1 MRYKCNTYSYSYIS
15 IKEDISLDIH
25 DLIIKWWLHGC
36 ITTDD
41 LQTVLSFIIFGTWRV
56 KTGAFSGDQPMN
68 IAAIFIWL
76 VVWNMNF
83 IFPYIG
89 NNHHPNWRTHIF
101 QRGGYTTNQSCSFLG
116 LRLFDPYRQSRMIK
130 KMLSRDKSARFFYGT
145 AKEPFNRQFR
155 DVLGISTS
163 PLTMV

>member
-1 MRYKCNTYSYSYIS
+1 MVITWVYS
-15 IKEDISLDIH
+15 H
-25 DLIIKWWLHGC
+25 WW
-36 ITTDD
+36 
-41 LQTVLSFIIFGTWRV
+41 SFGTWGV
-56 KTGAFSGDQPMN
+56 KTGAFSGDQRMN

-130 KMLSRDKSARFFYGT
+130 KMLSRDKSARFFTVLQKNHSTGSFGMFWGYLHPIDNGL
-145 AKEPFNRQFR
+145 AFR
-155 DVLGISTS
+155 PPNHFFGDTQIKNQEYD
-163 PLTMV
+163 